1 MKKIF
6 VLLVVV
12 ATMFAQ
18 DVFAQDK
25 PQMTDEQKAAAK
37 AKREQLMQTRLELL
51 KTELEL
57 NDEQLAKFE
66 PVYRRYRGEIQRVT
80 GPNKEARM
88 KKDQITNEN
97 ALAVVS
103 ARLANNILTSTVKQR
118 YILLFAD
125 VIEPLKVKKLYDVD
139 EKVSREANKIM
150 KYRDIGLPFL
160 QNREQPTRD
169 CRCIPSFVCN
179 RPYINGQPCR
189 RRGRLREKLTWKYPF
204 VL

>member
-1 MKKIF
+1 MKKVF
-6 VLLVVV
+6 VLLVAV

-18 DVFAQDK
+18 GAFAQEK
-25 PQMTDEQKAAAK
+25 SQLTDAQKEAAK
-37 AKREQLMQTRLELL
+37 AKREQMMQTRLELL

-150 KYRDIGLPFL
+150 KYR
-160 QNREQPTRD
+160 EQAK
-169 CRCIPSFVCN
+169 
-179 RPYINGQPCR
+179 Q
-189 RRGRLREKLTWKYPF
+189 LEKR
-204 VL
+204 